1 MKPEYVFIACVKT
14 KNGRPCQAKDMYIS
28 PMFRKAYQYALTQTI
43 EGNIYILSAKYGLI
57 HNTERIAPYE
67 QTLNTM
73 SDKERRIWAY
83 NVIQIMKRKNIPLDA
98 RIMIL
103 GGGGY
108 RSYLMQV
115 LKNSVCPLIGKSMG
129 RTLQWYNE
137 QLKR

>member
-1 MKPEYVFIACVKT
+1 MNPEYIFIACVKT

-28 PMFRKAYQYALTQTI
+28 PMFRKAYQYALTQTS
-43 EGNIYILSAKYGLI
+43 EGNVYILSAKYGLI
-57 HNTERIAPYE
+57 HNTEKIAPYE

-83 NVIQIMKRKNIPLDA
+83 NVIQTMKRKGIPLDA
-98 RIMIL
+98 HIMIL
-103 GGGGY
+103 GGGNY

-129 RTLQWYNE
+129 YTLQWYNE